1 MTHVEL
7 APAKINLSLRVL
19 RRREDGFHDVETL
32 MVALRGPEDV
42 IRFDLAEGRG
52 GIRLICDDPLLPIG
66 DDNLIMRAIKVFSSR
81 ADREYT
87 GEISLEKRI
96 PSGAGLGG
104 GSSDAASTLKAM
116 NTISGGAFSDEELCG
131 MAAEIGAD
139 VAFFVIAR
147 PALCTG
153 RGENVTLFPDRL
165 PAREVLLL
173 KPCFSVSTAW
183 AYSQWK
189 GSRELPGMNYSSQA
203 SPWGELCN
211 DLERPVFAK
220 HLVLGAMK
228 SWLIDQAETEFAL
241 MSGSGS
247 TLFAILKDG
256 RSAEILRDRALMEFG
271 KSCWGACASMG
282 GESSES

>member
-19 RRREDGFHDVETL
+19 RRRQDGFHDVETL

-42 IRFDLAEGRG
+42 IRFELAEGRD
-52 GIRLICDDPLLPIG
+52 GIRLICDDPLLPVG
-66 DDNLIMRAIKVFSSR
+66 DDNLIMRAIQVFSSR
-81 ADREYT
+81 TGREFT

-104 GSSDAASTLKAM
+104 GSSDAASTLRGM
-116 NTISGGAFSDEELCG
+116 NTISGGAFSDADLCG

-139 VAFFVIAR
+139 VAFFVKAR
-147 PALCTG
+147 PAVCTG
-153 RGENVTLFPDRL
+153 RGEQVTLFPGRI

-173 KPCFSVSTAW
+173 KPCFSVATAW
-183 AYSQWK
+183 AYSQWE
-189 GSRELPGMNYSSQA
+189 GSRELPGMNCSSQS

-220 HLVLGAMK
+220 YLVLAAMK
-228 SWLIDQAETEFAL
+228 SWLLDQAETEFAL

-256 RSAEILRDRALMEFG
+256 HATEILLERSRMEFG

-282 GESSES
+282 EESSES

>member
-19 RRREDGFHDVETL
+19 QRRQDGFHDVETL

-52 GIRLICDDPLLPIG
+52 GIRLICDDPLLPVG
-66 DDNLIMRAIKVFSSR
+66 GDNLIMRAIQVFSSR
-81 ADREYT
+81 TGREFT

-104 GSSDAASTLKAM
+104 GSSDAAATLRSM
-116 NTISGGAFSDEELCG
+116 NTISGGGFSDADLCV

-139 VAFFVIAR
+139 VAFFVNAR
-147 PALCTG
+147 PSVCTG
-153 RGENVTLFPDRL
+153 RGEKVTLFPGRI
-165 PAREVLLL
+165 PVREVLLL

-183 AYSQWK
+183 AYSQWE
-189 GSRELPGMNYSSQA
+189 GSMELPGMNCSSQS

-220 HLVLGAMK
+220 HLVLAAMK
-228 SWLIDQAETEFAL
+228 SWLLDQAETEFAL

-256 RSAEILRDRALMEFG
+256 CSTEILRERALMEFG
-271 KSCWGACASMG
+271 ESCWGACASMEG
-282 GESSES
+282 KSSES